1 MLTLW
6 ELTNWIGILVLSFLF
21 FIQVVLRFIKH
32 YIHVPIPAFATPL
45 IDNPLRRRF
54 IQKPET
60 IADRM
65 HIEPGMTVLEI
76 GPGKGSY
83 TIAVAKRVQPGG
95 KVYAVD
101 IQEAVIRK
109 LEQRLRRE
117 KVDNVIPRVD
127 DAYDLGFPDRSIDRV
142 FAVACLPEIPEPVR
156 ALKEFHRVLK
166 DNGLVSFS
174 ELLPDPDYPRR
185 VTMINWAEKAGFTVS
200 ASHGN
205 FFVYQLSFIKKG
217 TELI

>member
-1 MLTLW
+1 MLTIW
-6 ELTNWIGILVLSFLF
+6 ELTNWVGILVLSFLF
-21 FIQVVLRFIKH
+21 FVQVVLRVIKH

-45 IDNPLRRRF
+45 IDNPFRRRF

-83 TIAVAKRVQPGG
+83 TLAVAKRVQPGG

-117 KVDNVIPRVD
+117 LVDNVFARARSVETQRKPHPSTSF
-127 DAYDLGFPDRSIDRV
+127 DASQRTIQSR
-142 FAVACLPEIPEPVR
+142 
-156 ALKEFHRVLK
+156 KE
-166 DNGLVSFS
+166 
-174 ELLPDPDYPRR
+174 
-185 VTMINWAEKAGFTVS
+185 
-200 ASHGN
+200 SHP
-205 FFVYQLSFIKKG
+205 
-217 TELI
+217 

>member
-1 MLTLW
+1 MLTIW
-6 ELTNWIGILVLSFLF
+6 ELTNWVGILVLSFLF
-21 FIQVVLRFIKH
+21 FVQVVLRVIKH

-45 IDNPLRRRF
+45 IDNPFRRRF

-83 TIAVAKRVQPGG
+83 TLAVAKRVQPGG

-117 KVDNVIPRVD
+117 LVDNV
-127 DAYDLGFPDRSIDRV
+127 
-142 FAVACLPEIPEPVR
+142 FARAIRRNTEETTPVNKFRRFSKDNPEPKGVTPMN
-156 ALKEFHRVLK
+156 H
-166 DNGLVSFS
+166 GLPSPSWAASRSMLGCFS
-174 ELLPDPDYPRR
+174 L
-185 VTMINWAEKAGFTVS
+185 V
-200 ASHGN
+200 
-205 FFVYQLSFIKKG
+205 
-217 TELI
+217 